1 MLMIWFY
8 ILKEYIMSKTTSPIN
23 VSGILVHLN
32 VEAGRKKII
41 WTAADG
47 ETVGSEGIVR
57 LIEWMRL
64 HPAAPIWVRDLHR
77 MVERTENVMKGG
89 RA

>member
-1 MLMIWFY
+1 MIWLY
-8 ILKEYIMSKTTSPIN
+8 IPRSIFMDKTTSPIN
-23 VSGILVHLN
+23 ASGIWVHLN
-32 VEAGRKKII
+32 VEAGRRKII

-64 HPAAPIWVRDLHR
+64 HPADPIWVRDLHR
-77 MVERTENVMKGG
+77 MVELTENVMKGG